1 MNLERFL
8 RRGEILKR
16 RAALS
21 EQHHLHVDLLI
32 LSIFA
37 FSQFLVA
44 NFETICTLLTRIQ
57 IASEGIFVS
66 HWRSYGVSNV
76 KIMPHVIHT

>member
-32 LSIFA
+32 LSIFR
-37 FSQFLVA
+37 FLA
-44 NFETICTLLTRIQ
+44 ISGSKLRDDLSALDPSTDCFRRNLCFTLEELW
-57 IASEGIFVS
+57 SE
-66 HWRSYGVSNV
+66 
-76 KIMPHVIHT
+76 